1 MNKEERGRKK
11 PIRAARQQ
19 KVRSLG
25 QTPRRGRRATKKEDA
40 EMEIA
45 ASPSLAYLSKADVR
59 RHIHDGLQ
67 PFQRLADQAGMHFL
81 SYLIAM
87 AVDEASG
94 ESARGESAAG
104 STGGTAPGPDS
115 SE

>member
-11 PIRAARQQ
+11 SIRERQQ

-25 QTPRRGRRATKKEDA
+25 QNQRRGRRATKKQDA

-67 PFQRLADQAGMHFL
+67 PYQRLADQAGMHFL

-94 ESARGESAAG
+94 ETARTESAGGG
-104 STGGTAPGPDS
+104 SGDPSP

>member
-1 MNKEERGRKK
+1 MRT
-11 PIRAARQQ
+11 RQQ

-25 QTPRRGRRATKKEDA
+25 QGQRRGRRATKKQDA

-67 PFQRLADQAGMHFL
+67 PYQRLADQAGMHFL

-87 AVDEASG
+87 AVDEAGG
-94 ESARGESAAG
+94 ESERRDASAGGGEG
-104 STGGTAPGPDS
+104 ETG
-115 SE
+115 